1 MALKKTQSWGNSNVS
16 EKPIKLWEITDG
28 FAGRMRCYRKIT
40 CQTDEGWTEEQRS
53 LKSFH
58 STKMIRVNSTKNEL
72 RLIAVRKIGWNNVP
86 LHREKYWIY

>member
-1 MALKKTQSWGNSNVS
+1 MGKSQMYLKNLQK
-16 EKPIKLWEITDG
+16 WEITDG
-28 FAGRMRCYRKIT
+28 SAGRMRCYRKTT
-40 CQTDEGWTEEQRS
+40 CQTYDGWTEEQRS

-72 RLIAVRKIGWNNVP
+72 RLIAVRKIWWNNEP